1 MDLSTIGSGSSHDL
15 QVVIRLILVGVL
27 IVTAKTVYDWWRR
40 RSAARRHRNAAAGS
54 GEHPVGAAENPAMQS
69 TVNQGEREF
78 SCQELFGVTSP
89 EAVGALLHDVFAGA
103 SSALVIFRHG
113 TFLLTDAAL
122 DDAAEQ
128 ARATIAEDG
137 PVVAGGPHGDFGTHQ
152 LTDGRGYLVTGHNE
166 RMFTYIAP
174 HQLSSADPNLL
185 SVGLYGRNMRH
196 QDSQELAVMRVVP
209 LR

>member
-1 MDLSTIGSGSSHDL
+1 M
-15 QVVIRLILVGVL
+15 RLILIGALVL
-27 IVTAKTVYDWWRR
+27 AAKSVYGRLR
-40 RSAARRHRNAAAGS
+40 QRSAARRHRNAAAAS
-54 GEHPVGAAENPAMQS
+54 GEHPVRAAENPAMQAAM
-69 TVNQGEREF
+69 NQGEREL
-78 SCQELFGVTSP
+78 SHQELFGVTSP

-103 SSALVIFRHG
+103 ASALVIFRHG
-113 TFLLTDAAL
+113 TFVLTDAAL
-122 DDAAEQ
+122 DDAAAQ

-196 QDSQELAVMRVVP
+196 QDSQELAVVRVVP